1 MENGYY
7 YDTMGNSYLFH
18 LGRMYKVSPEHWT
31 LGPWNIEWAEMK
43 IGFWDWLRIRILHWI
58 YQIEG

>member
-7 YDTMGNSYLFH
+7 YDSMGNSYLFH
-18 LGRMYKVSPEHWT
+18 LDRMWEVSPDHWT
-31 LGPWNIEWAEMK
+31 LSGDIEWAELRA
-43 IGFWDWLRIRILHWI
+43 GFWGRLRLRILHWI